1 MSSPDVSPDASSAA
15 EVRLQ
20 FFLSPDGALA
30 GAHTLG
36 RADHGLPELVLPI
49 TGDPAHP
56 GWTLT
61 VSEVHDLL
69 RSLAADLPDSA
80 SFSVPLEADD
90 SVLTLRPTGRLEA
103 SATDLTRNAE
113 ALAAVP
119 AVQVLSW
126 STTPGPS
133 PRAFDDARVIESA
146 GVVNGLRLS
155 TGLAPVQESELDF
168 SPSAEFSVATPMV
181 MALGEAVAT
190 MDASQLVAWHL
201 AWMELVE
208 GGYRSDVAL
217 ATGEA
222 LAGRTGRTTAWIAL
236 GQHADEIA
244 KSVLGSDGP
253 SELLMETCAQLFEQV
268 GVDDEETR
276 QILLGRIAVMLHDQI
291 RVLLMMP
298 LVEDVVGAEI
308 SVPPLQAWWS
318 GQTRSH
324 LQADEPS

>member
-1 MSSPDVSPDASSAA
+1 MSSPTPSAA

-20 FFLSPDGALA
+20 FFLSADGALA

-36 RADHGLPELVLPI
+36 RTEHGLPELVLPI
-49 TGDPAHP
+49 TGDPAQP

-69 RSLAADLPDSA
+69 RSLSADLPNAA
-80 SFSVPLEADD
+80 SFAVPLEADG
-90 SVLTLRPTGRLEA
+90 SVLTLTPTGPLA
-103 SATDLTRNAE
+103 PSATDLTRNAE

-119 AVQVLSW
+119 EVQVMAW

-133 PRAFDDARVIESA
+133 PRGFDDERVLETA

-155 TGLAPVQESELDF
+155 TGLAPVPESELDF
-168 SPSAEFSVATPMV
+168 STTAEFSVATPMV
-181 MALGEAVAT
+181 QALGEAVST

-201 AWMELVE
+201 GWMELVD

-222 LAGRTGRTTAWIAL
+222 LAGRTGRQSAWIAL
-236 GQHADEIA
+236 GQHADEVA

-253 SELLMETCAQLFEQV
+253 SELLMETCVQLFEQV
-268 GVDDEETR
+268 GVDDDETR

-291 RVLLMMP
+291 RVLLLIP

-324 LQADEPS
+324 LQADDAS